1 MGQYSRHFHIL
12 LLQCM
17 RAVVNVLFEKIAKA
31 GIRSNADGVKRGE
44 SKRLGSSAY
53 LHELRMVHRHTQI
66 VRVRNVIFIFGL
78 TLLPRTLALQLND
91 RIPRVPNA

>member
-1 MGQYSRHFHIL
+1 L

-31 GIRSNADGVKRGE
+31 AVRSNADGVKRGE

-53 LHELRMVHRHTQI
+53 LQQLRTVHWHTQI
-66 VRVRNVIFIFGL
+66 IRVGNVIFIFGL

-91 RIPRVPNA
+91 RIPRVPKS